1 MGKVDLSQFHQTFF
15 EESLEGL
22 DAMEAAL
29 LKLDPAGLDAEL
41 VNTIF
46 RAAHSIKGGS
56 ATFGFAD
63 VAAFTHVAEELL
75 DELRAGKRA
84 ATPELVELMLRSV
97 DCLRG
102 MLDRARHDAPSAD
115 ADSDAVLEALRA
127 LAKEGAAP
135 AGEASEAVPAAEAPA
150 AATVAEAPAAAT
162 PVAAAA
168 PAIAGWE
175 ILFRPFEHLL
185 KTGNDPVRMFR
196 ELERLGPLHA
206 RADAGRLPMLAELD
220 PEACYLAWDLRL
232 EAAVPRAAVEAVFE
246 WVDGDCELSVTP
258 IVAPAEA
265 AAPAAEAV
273 APAEAAAPTE
283 AAAPAEAAA
292 PVAPAIAIAPVA
304 PAAPAAPSPAVPPR
318 APARSEAHGG
328 DTASIRVG
336 IEKVDAL
343 INMVGELVIT
353 QSMLGQIGEHFEPS
367 MLETL
372 RAGLAQ
378 LERNTRELQ
387 ESVMRI
393 RMLPIS
399 TVFNR
404 FPRLVHDLE
413 RKLGKQVHLEL
424 HGEQTELDKTVLEK
438 IGDPLVHLVRNAID
452 HGLESPERRRA
463 AGKPETGTLRLNA
476 YHLGGNIVVEVSDD
490 GAGLDREAI
499 VRKARERGLIGVA
512 DQPDDAAL
520 AELIFQPGFSTAA
533 ATTDLSGRGVGTDV
547 VRRNVNDL
555 GGTVTVVSQ
564 PGRGSTFTIVLP
576 LTLAIIDGLTAQV
589 GDERYIIPLVS
600 IIESMQLKREQINR
614 IGGDGEVFRFREG
627 YLPIVHLHALFG
639 CRDAVTDAT
648 QGIVVVVEG
657 EGRRVG
663 LLVDALLGQQQAV
676 IKSLEAH
683 YRRVGGISGA
693 TVTGDGSVA
702 LIVDVP
708 GLVRLAHRK
717 TRAAA

>member
-1 MGKVDLSQFHQTFF
+1 MAKVDLSQFHQTFF
-15 EESLEGL
+15 DESLEGL

-29 LKLDPAGLDAEL
+29 LKLDPAGVDAEL

-75 DELRAGKRA
+75 EELRAGKRA

-102 MLDRARHDAPSAD
+102 MLDRARRGAPSAD
-115 ADSDAVLEALRA
+115 ADSDAVLGALRA
-127 LAKEGAAP
+127 LARGDVRAAD
-135 AGEASEAVPAAEAPA
+135 EAADAAVPPA
-150 AATVAEAPAAAT
+150 V
-162 PVAAAA
+162 PVAAA
-168 PAIAGWE
+168 PAVAGWE
-175 ILFRPFEHLL
+175 ILFRPYEHLL
-185 KTGNDPVRMFR
+185 KSGNDPVRMFR
-196 ELERLGPLHA
+196 ELARLGPLQA
-206 RADAGRLPMLAELD
+206 RADTARLPLLAEID

-246 WVDGDCELSVTP
+246 WVDGDCELRVTP
-258 IVAPAEA
+258 IEAPAA
-265 AAPAAEAV
+265 AASMADAPVAAPA
-273 APAEAAAPTE
+273 PPAAA
-283 AAAPAEAAA
+283 AIAPVPVAAA
-292 PVAPAIAIAPVA
+292 PV
-304 PAAPAAPSPAVPPR
+304 PAAAVPPAPAR

-328 DTASIRVG
+328 DTGSIRVA

-353 QSMLGQIGEHFEPS
+353 QSMLGQLGERFEPS
-367 MLETL
+367 MLEAL

-463 AGKPETGTLRLNA
+463 AGKPEAGTLRLNA

-499 VRKARERGLIGVA
+499 VRKARERGLIGAA
-512 DQPDDAAL
+512 DQPDDAAV

-533 ATTDLSGRGVGTDV
+533 ATTDLSGRGVGMDV

-555 GGTVTVVSQ
+555 GGTVAVASR
-564 PGRGSTFTIVLP
+564 PGQGSTFTITLP

-589 GDERYIIPLVS
+589 GDEHYIIPLVS
-600 IIESMQLKREQINR
+600 IIESMQLRREQINR
-614 IGGDGEVFRFREG
+614 IGGEGEVFRFREG
-627 YLPIVHLHALFG
+627 YLPIVRLHALFG
-639 CRDAVTDAT
+639 CRNAVTDAT

-708 GLVRLAHRK
+708 GVVRLAHAR